1 MNKKKSQKHCL
12 SKKNIDA
19 DDPLLFHVLLL
30 YLLKPVKEVNVLTH
44 TLNPT
49 GHAHYIFSN
58 IQMLNPNI
66 KPHRTLSPI
75 SKCFLILCN
84 QENINTCASTENRN
98 ISFYEYKYY

>member
-58 IQMLNPNI
+58 IQMF
-66 KPHRTLSPI
+66 S
-75 SKCFLILCN
+75 FLCN

>member
-66 KPHRTLSPI
+66 KPHRTRPLHCLQYPNVFFSLQ
-75 SKCFLILCN
+75 SRKH
-84 QENINTCASTENRN
+84 
-98 ISFYEYKYY
+98 KYMCKYRKS